1 MLINALARAN
11 DKQRA
16 ELEKWISATEFD
28 REEKISAVT
37 RLYNEIGIDKLA
49 QEKIN
54 FYFKQSR
61 KYLEAISIEENRKAE
76 LTAYAQR
83 MMKREY

>member
-1 MLINALARAN
+1 MLINAMLRAN
-11 DKQRA
+11 DTQRA

-28 REEKISAVT
+28 REEKIAAVT

-54 FYFKQSR
+54 FYFEQSR
-61 KYLEAISIEENRKAE
+61 KYLAAVSVAEDRKAE
-76 LTAYAQR
+76 ITAYAQR